1 MIDVT
6 ELEVGNSIRIGDIQL
21 NNLEVI
27 GAPAIPVVSCNLSRA
42 MKGAAD
48 AAATA
53 TTAATPAAKVEAPKK
68 QKQNNYSIV
77 NILEAK
83 VQICTFA
90 F

>member
-1 MIDVT
+1 
-6 ELEVGNSIRIGDIQL
+6 
-21 NNLEVI
+21 
-27 GAPAIPVVSCNLSRA
+27 